1 MIDLTAS
8 PDPDAAISVDSE
20 VELVETVANS
30 PIDLVQISSEVAEV
44 CEVVHEGA
52 GYKPVSR
59 QASGLAGRM
68 ALMAVI
74 FNSTKVNH
82 PSLLEEAEFKLSR
95 AGLNVGCG
103 GQASAMFHAWQG
115 SQHSELKD
123 GSSKPESCTIPP
135 VNELAR
141 RHEGD
146 KRQYIIYLHDD
157 ATDPAPLL
165 KTLVELVDGSVLL
178 LTHEDVIHAND
189 YYNWD
194 GALANTNKLIMSK
207 AAFTSS
213 IYHGLLKIQARTSPN
228 FASVE
233 TALKEVGV
241 PPRSMPLIFGLA
253 SEGSPYAAQFEPKV
267 TFLSLP
273 GLRPRGDATIDLQG
287 LDWGGFVDLA
297 PISAMAHYLL
307 DVLGAWA
314 ASLYLVDEL
323 NNLKAT
329 VHTQRTALT
338 EERYSRVLR
347 QAEESLAKAGSNL
360 ELSPDPIG
368 AYLRC
373 TPFYPVWESFKAQLQ
388 PLEGAR
394 QAVLVTHPT
403 VAKYLHLTLLKLK
416 PPQLAVT
423 LASAWEPR
431 RLTKGQH
438 LIVGTFKDI
447 DLINQ
452 LRCAVY
458 FFEAFPSVPHYLWLR
473 KRLVSSCAMVVL
485 VETLDPM
492 APYLKALELELADQ
506 IRHVTPEGAV
516 LTYASAKLF
525 LTEYSQSGANAS
537 ASAHFGYAV
546 TPKDDRFTCKFSFPP
561 SLRLASFTGPSH
573 PTKRLAKR
581 AAAWE
586 ACYRLLGTGDLDGR
600 LLPSRANKSTLVAI
614 NADAS
619 PINKAT
625 FWCSTKVPDVWAD
638 VPDHPTHLYLNVVDM
653 HLLGYRPFAIVTH
666 APLPNLLPIPLR
678 FEGFYAD
685 ATFRPEV
692 KPISISSPE
701 LSLLTGY
708 TIYAFTLALRKVLIV
723 EAGLP
728 YYFVPLD
735 GAAIDWACLARLGE
749 LSSDRR
755 WWSGSL
761 CHDLGFQL
769 YQLPELEEP
778 LDPSQ
783 PLLAKRLNLQTNYI
797 NVDFDQVGSKEQA
810 PETYEIH
817 PRQHQLVAMPLDVL
831 RSAYLLP
838 SLMKRLQDNLLA
850 LEVKAILGL
859 TRLREDLLLEALTLE
874 EAQLPLSM
882 KRLEFLGDTFLNLMV
897 SFIPLLN
904 REEVAI
910 ISNYHASNRCLFD
923 LACDLGIPAH
933 LIGRPLTPSWVPSIA
948 KSGGGEA
955 FPCNRKRVADA
966 MEAILGA
973 ALLSGGEALGL
984 RCLIS
989 FGLWPE
995 RVDAW
1000 SLILQN
1006 LISTLPPKLMVLG
1019 EGLDLQALEAQI
1031 GYQFSDAVDGATLL
1045 LSDFQNGP
1053 PCMADLGGLLFKFVA
1068 TRHLVGQ
1075 LPAMPPSYLCQLLA
1089 HFACPNFYH
1098 QSNAANLTALILEVA
1113 ERCGV
1118 GLQLSHLQALHRV
1131 LRAVFVD
1138 AGLYLPRLYAIFNAL
1153 YSPLLMDHLY
1163 TLDLNLNSLKVVV
1176 LRLFYLARCC
1186 GLGINFCHYSQ
1197 VMNSS
1202 LCQVSIHTQLVTVG
1216 RAGTQSG
1223 ALKKALAGLLVLN
1236 AEPDFIRSRCTCR
1249 GPRPPSSPWMRWPH
1263 CLPVRAPPHSV

>member
-1 MIDLTAS
+1 MLETIDLTAS

-20 VELVETVANS
+20 VELAETVANS
-30 PIDLVQISSEVAEV
+30 PIDLVQVSSEADEI
-44 CEVVHEGA
+44 CEVVYEGA
-52 GYKPVSR
+52 GCKPVSR

-68 ALMAVI
+68 ALMALI
-74 FNSTKVNH
+74 FNSAKVNH
-82 PSLLEEAEFKLSR
+82 PSLLEEAEVCF
-95 AGLNVGCG
+95 
-103 GQASAMFHAWQG
+103 
-115 SQHSELKD
+115 
-123 GSSKPESCTIPP
+123 
-135 VNELAR
+135 
-141 RHEGD
+141 EGWFGRD

-157 ATDPAPLL
+157 ATDSASLL

-189 YYNWD
+189 YFNWD
-194 GALANTNKLIMSK
+194 GALTNTNKLIMSK

-213 IYHGLLKIQARTSPN
+213 IYHGLLKIQAVSILVVEDVTN

-241 PPRSMPLIFGLA
+241 PSRSMPQIFGLA
-253 SEGSPYAAQFEPKV
+253 SEGPLYAAQFEPKV

-273 GLRPRGDATIDLQG
+273 SLRPRGDATIDLQG

-297 PISAMAHYLL
+297 PISSMAHYLL
-307 DVLGAWA
+307 KVLGLWT

-323 NNLKAT
+323 NNLKET
-329 VHTQRTALT
+329 VHAHRTTLT
-338 EERYSRVLR
+338 ELRYSRVLR
-347 QAEESLAKAGSNL
+347 QVEESLAKVGSNL
-360 ELSPDPIG
+360 VLSPDPIE
-368 AYLRC
+368 AYLRG
-373 TPFYPVWESFKAQLQ
+373 TPFHLVWESFKAQLHL
-388 PLEGAR
+388 LEDVC

-403 VAKYLHLTLLKLK
+403 VAKYLYLMLLKLK
-416 PPQLAVT
+416 PPQLTVT
-423 LASAWEPR
+423 QASAWEPR

-438 LIVGTFKDI
+438 LIVGTFEDI

-452 LRCAVY
+452 LKCAVY
-458 FFEAFPSVPHYLWLR
+458 FFEAFPSVPYYLWLR
-473 KRLVSSCAMVVL
+473 KRLVSICVMGVL

-506 IRHVTPEGAV
+506 VRELVRYPTVIPPNPSRNRRVTPEGAV
-516 LTYASAKLF
+516 LTYTSAKLF
-525 LTEYSQSGANAS
+525 LTEYSQSSANAS
-537 ASAHFGYAV
+537 ASAHFSYVV
-546 TPKDDRFTCKFSFPP
+546 TPEDGCFMCKFSFPP

-573 PTKRLAKR
+573 PTKRLAKQ

-614 NADAS
+614 NADVL
-619 PINKAT
+619 PILKAK
-625 FWCSTKVPDVWAD
+625 FCCSTKVPDVWAD

-653 HLLGYRPFAIVTH
+653 HLPGYRPFAVATH

-701 LSLLTGY
+701 LSLLTSY
-708 TIYAFTLALRKVLIV
+708 TIYAFTLALRKALIV
-723 EAGLP
+723 EAKLP

-735 GAAIDWACLARLGE
+735 GAAIDWACLTQLGE
-749 LSSDRR
+749 LSSNRRR
-755 WWSGSL
+755 WSRSL

-769 YQLPELEEP
+769 YQLSELEDGDEA
-778 LDPSQ
+778 LDLSQ
-783 PLLAKRLNLQTNYI
+783 PLQAQRLNLQFNYI
-797 NVDFDQVGSKEQA
+797 NVNFSQICSKELA
-810 PETYEIH
+810 SETCEIY
-817 PRQHQLVAMPLDVL
+817 PQQHQLVTMPLDVL

-874 EAQLPLSM
+874 GAKLPLSM

-897 SFIPLLN
+897 NFIPLLN
-904 REEVAI
+904 HEQVAI
-910 ISNYHASNRCLFD
+910 NSNYHASNQCLSD
-923 LACDLGIPAH
+923 LACDLGIPAR
-933 LIGRPLTPSWVPSIA
+933 LIGRPLTPSWVPSFA
-948 KSGGGEA
+948 TSGGGEA
-955 FPCNRKRVADA
+955 FLCKRKRVADA

-995 RVDAW
+995 RVDTW
-1000 SLILQN
+1000 SLILRS
-1006 LISTLPPKLMVLG
+1006 LTSALPPKLTVLQDS
-1019 EGLDLQALEAQI
+1019 LDLQALEAQI
-1031 GYQFSDAVDGATLL
+1031 GYQFSNAVDGATLL
-1045 LSDFQNGP
+1045 LSNFQSGS
-1053 PCMADLGGLLFKFVA
+1053 PCMASLGSLLFKFVA
-1068 TRHLVGQ
+1068 TRHLIGQ
-1075 LPAMPPSYLCQLLA
+1075 LPAVPPSYLCQLLA
-1089 HFACPNFYH
+1089 HFACPNFYY
-1098 QSNAANLTALILEVA
+1098 QSNAAKLTALILKVA
-1113 ERCGV
+1113 KRGRV
-1118 GLQLSHLQALHRV
+1118 GLQLSHLQALHQV

-1138 AGLYLPRLYAIFNAL
+1138 AGLYLPRLYAIFEAV
-1153 YSPLLMDHLY
+1153 YSPLLIDHLY
-1163 TLDLNLNSLKVVV
+1163 TSDMNLNSLKAVV

-1186 GLGINFCHYSQ
+1186 GLKVNLCYCPHITD
-1197 VMNSS
+1197 SS
-1202 LCQVSIHTQLVTVG
+1202 LCQVSIHAQLVTVG
-1216 RAGTQSG
+1216 RAGTRSE

-1236 AEPDFIRSRCTCR
+1236 AEPDFIQSRCTC
-1249 GPRPPSSPWMRWPH
+1249 
-1263 CLPVRAPPHSV
+1263 